1 MSLNKHSY
9 GNKSDKLAGATFT
22 VRKAESTGNV
32 TEVSTLIKLLNNY
45 GKDLN
50 GFTSSDS
57 EDSAIDNLDDAVV
70 DTTYIYEIT
79 ETGEL
84 KFHNKKI
91 EKAIVRIY
99 VNRGINCSG

>member
-1 MSLNKHSY
+1 MFDQSTHRSRAA
-9 GNKSDKLAGATFT
+9 AGA
-22 VRKAESTGNV
+22 GNSSGRFLPALV
-32 TEVSTLIKLLNNY
+32 TEVSTLIKLLNNH

-84 KFHNKKI
+84 QTI
-91 EKAIVRIY
+91 QTT
-99 VNRGINCSG
+99 